1 MLSLS
6 FFSLFIVVEMRHLS
20 HKRRKRVEDESNRVV
35 THDGGRSGG
44 SSATGLCL
52 WTYITPTD
60 RTAKDFICAMCEP
73 ACASAR
79 GAEGATTGT
88 DR

>member
-1 MLSLS
+1 MSS
-6 FFSLFIVVEMRHLS
+6 FFFFPFPRRRIARTE
-20 HKRRKRVEDESNRVV
+20 HKAAGNRAQDESNHVV
-35 THDGGRSGG
+35 THDGGCSGG
-44 SSATGLCL
+44 ASATGLCL
-52 WTYITPTD
+52 WTYIIPTD

-79 GAEGATTGT
+79 GAESSTTGT